1 MTSAAALA
9 LEGRI
14 DRLAQSWSGG
24 GSPGCVV
31 GVVRA
36 GEVLL
41 RRGYGLASVEHGV
54 AIDAGT
60 VFRIASVTKQFTTG
74 AVLALSL
81 EGRLGIDDPVQSH
94 LSWLPDYGTIVTIR
108 HLMHNVSGLRDYL
121 ELTRWGGMGL
131 DRPASEADL
140 AQAIGRAGG
149 LNFQPGTRFLYSNTN
164 FLLLG
169 LIVEKIEG
177 ATLEEV
183 FERRFFAP
191 IGMNAT
197 RLVRD
202 PMTVVP
208 RLATP
213 YLRQP
218 DGSVIRAVQAY
229 PTVGEGGMVSSL
241 DDLLRWARHFDRPLG
256 GMAHLV
262 SAMQTELP
270 LADGGWQPYAR
281 GLEMGRWRGARTVGH
296 GGLWPGYRTEF
307 LRIPERDLA
316 VVVIANLDAID
327 PYRLAR
333 ATAEAVLAE
342 EGLPA
347 EPAAPAGLD
356 AMAGRW
362 LDADGLSV
370 LELTPSADPMRG
382 PSLTGRANGVGF
394 SFQPAAGGWMRAYRG
409 AFELAVRP
417 DGDGVLA
424 DTGAGRTVR
433 LSRVEKAAMP
443 DGVAG
448 TYRAGELDTEWTIAA
463 SGDGLAVRARGPLA
477 AAGPWPVEAVGP
489 DVIELSMPHRWMN
502 STIVARVER
511 DGQGGATGLVASS
524 PRIRNLRFERVGAG

>member
-1 MTSAAALA
+1 MPTSAALA

-14 DRLAQSWSGG
+14 DRLVQPWTKA
-24 GSPGCVV
+24 GSPGCVI
-31 GVVRA
+31 GIVRG
-36 GEVLL
+36 GEILL
-41 RRGYGLASVEHGV
+41 RRGYGQASIEHGV
-54 AIDAGT
+54 AIDPGT

-74 AVLALSL
+74 ATLALAL
-81 EGRLGIDDPVQSH
+81 EGRLGIDDPVQAH
-94 LSWLPDYGTIVTIR
+94 LPWLPDYGTPVTLR

-140 AQAIGRAGG
+140 LAAIARADG
-149 LNFQPGTRFLYSNTN
+149 LNFPPGSRFLYSNTN

-177 ATLEEV
+177 RPLEEV

-218 DGSVIRAVQAY
+218 DGTVIRAVQAY
-229 PTVGEGGMVSSL
+229 PTVGEGGMVSTL
-241 DDLLRWARHFDRPLG
+241 DDLLRWARHYDRPLA

-262 SAMQTELP
+262 QAMQTELP
-270 LADGGWQPYAR
+270 LTGGGWHPYAR
-281 GLEMGRWRGARTVGH
+281 GLEVGTWRGARTVGH

-316 VVVIANLDAID
+316 VVVIANVDAID

-333 ATAEAVLAE
+333 AAAAATLAE
-342 EGLPA
+342 EGLPP

-356 AMAGRW
+356 RLAGRW
-362 LDADGLSV
+362 LDAEGLMV
-370 LELTPSADPMRG
+370 LELSPADG
-382 PSLTGRANGVGF
+382 GLAGRSNGVGYA
-394 SFQPAAGGWMRAYRG
+394 FQPAADGWMRAYRG
-409 AFELAVRP
+409 AFELAVRA
-417 DGDGVLA
+417 DGDQVLA
-424 DTGAGRTVR
+424 DTGAGRIVR
-433 LSRVEKAAMP
+433 LSRVVPAPLP
-443 DGVAG
+443 DGLAG
-448 TYRAGELDTEWTIAA
+448 RYHARELDTDWVVAPTA
-463 SGDGLAVRARGPLA
+463 DGLAVRTRGPLA
-477 AAGPWPVEAVGP
+477 AAGPWPVEAVAPGI
-489 DVIELSMPHRWMN
+489 IEVSAPNRWMN
-502 STIVARVER
+502 STFVAEVER
-511 DGQGGATGLVASS
+511 DGQGRVAGLRVSS
-524 PRIRNLRFERVGAG
+524 PRIRNLRFDRVD

>member
-1 MTSAAALA
+1 MPTSAMLA

-14 DRLAQSWSGG
+14 DRLVQPWNRPDQ
-24 GSPGCVV
+24 PGCVI
-31 GVVRA
+31 GVVRH

-41 RRGYGLASVEHGV
+41 RRGYGQASLEHGV
-54 AIDAGT
+54 AIDPGT

-74 AVLALSL
+74 AVLALAL
-81 EGRLGIDDPVQSH
+81 EGRLGIDDEARRH
-94 LSWLPDYGTIVTIR
+94 LPWLPDYGTPVTLR
-108 HLMHNVSGLRDYL
+108 HLMHNVSGLRDFL
-121 ELTRWGGMGL
+121 ELTRWGGMAL
-131 DRPASEADL
+131 DRPASEEDL
-140 AQAIGRAGG
+140 TRAIARAGG
-149 LNFQPGTRFLYSNTN
+149 LNFQPGSRFLYSNTN

-177 ATLEEV
+177 RPLEEV

-208 RLATP
+208 RLAQP

-218 DGSVIRAVQAY
+218 DGSILRAVQAY
-229 PTVGEGGMVSSL
+229 PTVGEGGLVSSL
-241 DDLLRWARHFDRPLG
+241 DDLLRWARHFDRPLP

-262 SAMQTELP
+262 RAMQTELP
-270 LADGGWQPYAR
+270 LAGGAWQPYAR
-281 GLEMGRWRGARTVGH
+281 GLEVGTWRGARTVGH

-307 LRIPERDLA
+307 LRVPDRDLA

-333 ATAEAVLAE
+333 AVAAAALAE
-342 EGLPA
+342 EGLPP
-347 EPAAPAGLD
+347 EPAAPAGL
-356 AMAGRW
+356 AGLAGRW

-370 LELTPSADPMRG
+370 LELIPTGDAM
-382 PSLTGRANGVGF
+382 TGRSNGVGF

-409 AFELAVRP
+409 AFELAVRA

-433 LSRVEKAAMP
+433 LSRVEGAAMP
-443 DGVAG
+443 DGLAG
-448 TYRAGELDTEWTIAA
+448 TYRSGELDTEWRIAA
-463 SGDGLAVRARGPLA
+463 DGPGLAVRARGPLA
-477 AAGPWPVEAVGP
+477 AAGPWPIEAVGP
-489 DVIELSMPHRWMN
+489 DIIELSMPNRWMN

-511 DGQGGATGLVASS
+511 NGQGQVTGLRASS
-524 PRIRNLRFERVGAG
+524 PRIKDLRFERVTNGDG

>member
-1 MTSAAALA
+1 MPTSAALA

-14 DRLAQSWSGG
+14 DRLVQPWTRPGQ
-24 GSPGCVV
+24 PGCVI

-41 RRGYGLASVEHGV
+41 RRGYGQASIEHGV
-54 AIDAGT
+54 AIEPGT

-74 AVLALSL
+74 AILALAL
-81 EGRLGIDDPVQSH
+81 EGRLGIDDTVQSH
-94 LSWLPDYGTIVTIR
+94 LPWLPDYGTPVTLR

-131 DRPASEADL
+131 DRPASEEEL
-140 AQAIGRAGG
+140 AAAIARAGG
-149 LNFQPGTRFLYSNTN
+149 LNFAPGSRFLYSNTN

-169 LIVEKIEG
+169 QIVEKIEDRS
-177 ATLEEV
+177 LEEV

-191 IGMNAT
+191 LGMNAT

-241 DDLLRWARHFDRPLG
+241 DDLLRWARHYDRPLA
-256 GMAHLV
+256 GMAPLV
-262 SAMQTELP
+262 QAMQTELP
-270 LADGGWQPYAR
+270 LAGGHWHPYAR
-281 GLEMGRWRGARTVGH
+281 GLEVGTWRGARTVGH

-316 VVVIANLDAID
+316 VVVIANVDAID

-333 ATAEAVLAE
+333 AAAEAALAE
-342 EGLPA
+342 EGLPP
-347 EPAAPAGLD
+347 EPGLPGD
-356 AMAGRW
+356 LDRLSGRW
-362 LDADGLSV
+362 LDAEALTVYDLS
-370 LELTPSADPMRG
+370 PSADG
-382 PSLTGRANGVGF
+382 LAGRSNGVGY

-409 AFELAVRP
+409 AFELAVKA
-417 DGDGVLA
+417 DGNAVLA
-424 DTGAGRTVR
+424 ETGAGRQAR
-433 LSRVEKAAMP
+433 LTRVQEGPVPAGLAGRYHAA
-443 DGVAG
+443 
-448 TYRAGELDTEWTIAA
+448 ELATDWAIAA
-463 SGDGLAVRARGPLA
+463 CGDGLAVRARGPLA
-477 AAGPWPVEAVGP
+477 AAGPWPIAAVGP
-489 DVIELSMPHRWMN
+489 DLIEISMPNRWMN

-511 DGQGGATGLVASS
+511 DQQGRVQGLVASS
-524 PRIRNLRFERVGAG
+524 PRIKGLRFARVD